1 MNYSDLN
8 LKINTDTK
16 CISILPGQDINILQY
31 LPIEDKNSI
40 IQMAIQNSEENGVYN
55 LLKLDMYLQMYIVFT
70 YTDINFTDEEKA
82 DIVKIYDELASS
94 GIMDAILNKINQV
107 EMNYINNTVKDT
119 LEAKVKY
126 RNTIASVLNS
136 FVENLPV
143 NAEAAKNILDK
154 FDPEAF
160 SNIMDF
166 VFQANGN
173 RSIN

>member
-31 LPIEDKNSI
+31 APIEDKNSI

-55 LLKLDMYLQMYIVFT
+55 LLKLDMYWQMYIVFT
-70 YTDINFTDEEKA
+70 YTDIAFTDEEKA
-82 DIVKIYDELASS
+82 DIVKIYDEFVSN
-94 GIMDAILNKINQV
+94 GIMDAILNNINQD
-107 EMNYINNTVKDT
+107 EILYIKNKIKDT
-119 LEAKVKY
+119 LEAKIKY

-143 NAEAAKNILDK
+143 NAEAAKNIIDK
-154 FDPEAF
+154 FDPE
-160 SNIMDF
+160 S
-166 VFQANGN
+166 FQKVLKFATAANGN
-173 RSIN
+173 RPI

>member
-31 LPIEDKNSI
+31 APIEDKNSI

-55 LLKLDMYLQMYIVFT
+55 LLKLDMYWQMYIVFT
-70 YTDINFTDEEKA
+70 YTDIIFTDEEKA
-82 DIVKIYDELASS
+82 DIVKIYDELVSN
-94 GIMDAILNKINQV
+94 GIMNAILYNINQD
-107 EMNYINNTVKDT
+107 EILYIKDKIKDT
-119 LEAKVKY
+119 LEAKAKY

-136 FVENLPV
+136 FVENLPI
-143 NAEAAKNILDK
+143 NAEAAKNIIDK

-160 SNIMDF
+160 QNVLRF
-166 VFQANGN
+166 ATAANGN
-173 RSIN
+173 RPI